1 MPVSVLRAC
10 LLIATFLIAAC
21 AHKQGFTDIND
32 TQKEA
37 KNGASTTFWAGRIGL
52 QVQSE
57 PPQAFFAGFELRGQA
72 SSGELTL
79 ISPLG
84 SILGIM
90 RWSPTEAVLEQGS
103 STRRFA
109 STDELLAQVTGA
121 AVPISALFDWMAG
134 IDTPTPGWVADL
146 SKQPDG
152 RISAKRANPA
162 PQADLRIVL
171 NP

>member
-1 MPVSVLRAC
+1 MPVFVLRAC

-21 AHKQGFTDIND
+21 AHKQDVTDIND

-37 KNGASTTFWAGRIGL
+37 KNGVLTTFWAGRIGL

-72 SSGELTL
+72 SRGELTL

-103 STRRFA
+103 TTRRFA

-152 RISAKRANPA
+152 RISAKRTNPA

>member
-1 MPVSVLRAC
+1 MPAFVARIG
-10 LLIATFLIAAC
+10 LLLATLLLASC
-21 AHKQGFTDIND
+21 AYKTGSTRIND
-32 TQKEA
+32 AKIEA
-37 KNGASTTFWAGRIGL
+37 KSGALPTFWAGRIGL

-57 PPQAFFAGFELRGQA
+57 PPQAFFAGFELKGQA

-84 SILGIM
+84 SIVGIV
-90 RWSPTEAVLEQGS
+90 RWSPFEALLEQGS
-103 STRRFA
+103 TTRRFA
-109 STDELLAQVTGA
+109 SSDELLAQITGA
-121 AVPISALFDWMAG
+121 AIPISALFDWLAG

-152 RISAKRANPA
+152 RISARRINPA
-162 PQADLRIVL
+162 PAADLRIVL